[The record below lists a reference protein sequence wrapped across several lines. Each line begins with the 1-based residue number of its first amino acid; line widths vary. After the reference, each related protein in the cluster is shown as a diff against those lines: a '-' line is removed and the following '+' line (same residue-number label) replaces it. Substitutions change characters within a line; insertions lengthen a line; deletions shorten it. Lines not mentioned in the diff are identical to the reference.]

1 MNLIPTRSSEREKEK
16 EREGG
21 DGLLKPQVTQTS
33 TAGSEGRSEGAG
45 AYDSSRT
52 GSVAS
57 GGFRKASVTLDDME
71 TEKAKRKKG
80 EE

>member
-21 DGLLKPQVTQTS
+21 NCLLKPQATQTS
-33 TAGSEGRSEGAG
+33 AAGSEGRSEGTGVAYTESRKGSLAG
-45 AYDSSRT
+45 
-52 GSVAS
+52 G
-57 GGFRKASVTLDDME
+57 VTMEDME
-71 TEKAKRKKG
+71 REKVKRKKG